1 MSSVNGFPDHVF
13 SALDLALRT
22 LREDLSGEA
31 VRPAG
36 FAQLAGL
43 RSSQLRLLSL
53 VPPEG
58 MRVTDLAARV
68 GMTKQALGEF
78 ASVLEERG
86 LLESTGDP
94 ADRRVRRIRPT
105 AKGVEVAHLSD
116 QAIRAMEARWRE
128 RIGPD
133 RWDAMKQTLL
143 DIHRTTQPDGLDA
156 ENHAVV
162 ESEDEAGQS
171 AIR

>member
-1 MSSVNGFPDHVF
+1 
-13 SALDLALRT
+13 
-22 LREDLSGEA
+22 
-31 VRPAG
+31 
-36 FAQLAGL
+36 
-43 RSSQLRLLSL
+43 

-58 MRVTDLAARV
+58 MRVTDLASRV

-78 ASVLEERG
+78 ASVLEDRG

-105 AKGVEVAHLSD
+105 AQGAEVVHLSD

-128 RIGPD
+128 RIGAE

-143 DIHRTTQPDGLDA
+143 DIPQMG
-156 ENHAVV
+156 
-162 ESEDEAGQS
+162 SAGPS
-171 AIR
+171 AGG

>member
-1 MSSVNGFPDHVF
+1 MTLVNDFPDHVF

-22 LREDLSGEA
+22 LREDLSSEVARPA
-31 VRPAG
+31 VR
-36 FAQLAGL
+36 AQLSGL

-53 VPPEG
+53 VPAEG

-78 ASVLEERG
+78 ASALEGQG

-94 ADRRVRRIRPT
+94 ADRRVRRLRPT
-105 AKGVEVAHLSD
+105 AKGLEVAALSD
-116 QAIRAMEARWRE
+116 RAIRTMEARWRE
-128 RIGPD
+128 RIGAE

-143 DIHRTTQPDGLDA
+143 EIHRGGPTGPDG
-156 ENHAVV
+156 
-162 ESEDEAGQS
+162 AGELS
-171 AIR
+171 

>member
-1 MSSVNGFPDHVF
+1 MNQVNGFPDHVF

-22 LREDLSGEA
+22 LREDLTREVA
-31 VRPAG
+31 RPVS
-36 FAQLAGL
+36 AQLSGL

-53 VPPEG
+53 VPADG
-58 MRVTDLAARV
+58 LRVTDLAARV

-78 ASVLEERG
+78 ASVLEARG

-105 AKGVEVAHLSD
+105 AEGLEVVALSD
-116 QAIRAMEARWRE
+116 RAIREMEARWRE
-128 RIGPD
+128 RMGPE

-143 DIHRTTQPDGLDA
+143 DIPRSAIAGPGDA
-156 ENHAVV
+156 E
-162 ESEDEAGQS
+162 ERS
-171 AIR
+171 

>member
-1 MSSVNGFPDHVF
+1 MTSVNSFPDHVF

-22 LREDLSGEA
+22 LRDDLGRELA
-31 VRPAG
+31 RPAVQ
-36 FAQLAGL
+36 AQLAGL

-53 VPPEG
+53 VPADG

-78 ASVLEERG
+78 ASVLEAQG

-94 ADRRVRRIRPT
+94 ADRRVRRLRPT
-105 AKGVEVAHLSD
+105 AEGLEVAASSD
-116 QAIRAMEARWRE
+116 RAIRALEARWRD
-128 RIGPD
+128 RIGAP

-143 DIHRTTQPDGLDA
+143 EIHATATA
-156 ENHAVV
+156 EPA
-162 ESEDEAGQS
+162 
-171 AIR
+171 